1 MTNPIAEADA
11 NASRAFFVQ
20 MLTRDITLEDCVL
33 DLLDNSVDGAWRSI
47 GHVAPTLDD
56 GADLSPFR
64 IEIRADE
71 NSFWMRDNC
80 GGMHLQRAQNHA
92 FTFGRKDDDK
102 EDRTGDF
109 RIGVYGI
116 GMKRAIFKLGWKVRI
131 ESTYDDEGT
140 TKAFSVPIDVRWWMA
155 QPDTDWKF
163 KIFDAEPATSRG
175 VEIHVTDLTRGTRS
189 AFGNPSFQQNLR
201 RVIARDYALH
211 LHRGLTIILNGLE
224 VDAALITLLES
235 AEFAPLRKTW
245 DVPVE
250 GGSVHIEILAGA
262 SAAPPDDDAP
272 DEDDRGEERYGW
284 YVACNG
290 RIVLAGDKTTTSI
303 WGLEGFPIWHRQ
315 YRGFIGLILFTSD
328 ETELLPLTTTKR
340 SVDLSSEVYRSARPA
355 MRDVTRAWLDYT
367 GARKQAR
374 EVAKI
379 AEQAAK
385 SVSIFSISKSQNII
399 TPTLPAKTKIKT
411 SSIQYS
417 MPVTKIRALATEF
430 GNVNFPAKEVGIRA
444 FNYAYDDMVG
454 EE

>member
-1 MTNPIAEADA
+1 MTEPIAYADA

-47 GHVAPTLDD
+47 GHIAPTLDD
-56 GADLSPFR
+56 GADLSPFC
-64 IEIRADE
+64 IDIRADE
-71 NSFWMRDNC
+71 GGFWMSDNC
-80 GGMHLQRAQNHA
+80 GGMDLQRAENHA
-92 FTFGRKDDDK
+92 FTFGRKDDDD
-102 EDRTGDF
+102 EDRTGDY

-116 GMKRAIFKLGWKVRI
+116 GMKRAIFKLGWKVKI
-131 ESTYDDEGT
+131 NSTYCDNGIA
-140 TKAFSVPIDVRWWMA
+140 KAFFVPIDVRAWMA
-155 QPDTDWKF
+155 QADTDWKF
-163 KIFDAEPATSRG
+163 EIFNAEPAKSQG
-175 VEIHVTDLTRGTRS
+175 VAIEVTDLTRGTKS

-211 LHRGLTIILNGLE
+211 LHRGLTIVLNGVA
-224 VDAALITLLES
+224 VDASLITLLES
-235 AEFAPLRKTW
+235 AEFAPLRKSW
-245 DVPVE
+245 DVAAE

-262 SAAPPDDDAP
+262 SAAPPDDEAP

-290 RIVLAGDKTTTSI
+290 RIVLAGDKSTTSI

-340 SVDLSSEVYRSARPA
+340 SVDLSSEVFRSARPT
-355 MRDVTRAWLDYT
+355 MREVTRAWIDYT

-374 EVAKI
+374 EVAKV

-385 SVSIFSISKSQNII
+385 SVSLFSIAQNPVIV
-399 TPTLPAKTKIKT
+399 TPTLPAKPKIKT
-411 SSIQYS
+411 STIQYS
-417 MPVTKIRALATEF
+417 MAVTRIRALATEF
-430 GNVNFPAKEVGIRA
+430 GNVNLSAREVGMRS
-444 FNYAYDDMVG
+444 FDYAYDDMVG